1 MEFTKPLHMA
11 QLLGRVK
18 AALFGTVQCEAPDER
33 PEPPVIFD
41 ESESPA
47 VQEMARRHPLRPPTF
62 EMLLQSF
69 RAATMIEPLDGLK
82 VDFGLSLSPRMQFSN
97 SWTLPHGQPGNY
109 EMTLI
114 FVGGKLATS
123 PFDMTPPNP
132 LMMSRYCPT
141 LGRQD
146 VKLICHPTEEVELRL
161 SGNYMSTEPRES
173 QVQVEADYQGEDFV
187 AGGKVGVGLEFF
199 SYHYTQSLT
208 QNLALGF
215 EVMKMARPQ
224 PMVGLSLGGRYHWGD
239 HQLFAQYLVYSKGVT
254 LGTLIRGNKN
264 IVFSTELTYNTMT
277 GESDFNAG
285 VTVRF
290 LKARFQAM
298 MSSSAKLTALVQH
311 AINPFA
317 KLSLNAEADL
327 IKQDQKFG
335 IAVNFGGS

>member
-1 MEFTKPLHMA
+1 MA
-11 QLLGRVK
+11 QLLARVK
-18 AALFGTVQCEAPDER
+18 AALFGTVQCEAPEQQQ
-33 PEPPVIFD
+33 EPPVIFD

-47 VQEMARRHPLRPPTF
+47 VQELARRHPLRPPAF
-62 EMLLQSF
+62 EMLLQNF

-109 EMTLI
+109 EMTVI

-123 PFDMTPPNP
+123 PYDMSPPNP
-132 LMMSRYCPT
+132 LMMSRYSPA

-146 VKLICHPTEEVELRL
+146 VKLICHPSDAVEMRL

-187 AGGKVGVGLEFF
+187 AGAKVGVGMEFL
-199 SYHYTQSLT
+199 SYHYSQSLT
-208 QNLALGF
+208 RNLALGF
-215 EVMKMARPQ
+215 ELVKMARPQ
-224 PMVGLSLGGRYHWGD
+224 PMVGLSLGSRYIWGE
-239 HQLFAQYLVYSKGVT
+239 HQAFLQYLVYSKGIT
-254 LGTLIRGNKN
+254 LGALLKGNKN
-264 IVFSTELTYNTMT
+264 IVFSTEFTYNTMT

-285 VTVRF
+285 VSVRF
-290 LKARFQAM
+290 LKARFQALI
-298 MSSSAKLTALVQH
+298 SGSAKLTAQVQH

-317 KLSLNAEADL
+317 KLSINAEADL

>member
-1 MEFTKPLHMA
+1 MA
-11 QLLGRVK
+11 QLLARVK
-18 AALFGTVQCEAPDER
+18 AALFGTAQCEAPEDR
-33 PEPPVIFD
+33 VEPPVMFD

-47 VQEMARRHPLRPPTF
+47 LQELARKHPLRPPSF

-123 PFDMTPPNP
+123 PFEMTPPNP
-132 LMMSRYCPT
+132 LMMSRYSPT
-141 LGRQD
+141 AGRQD
-146 VKLICHPTEEVELRL
+146 VKFICHPNDDVELRL

-187 AGGKVGVGLEFF
+187 AGGKVGVGMEFM

-208 QNLALGF
+208 RNLALGF
-215 EVMKMARPQ
+215 EVMKMTRPQ
-224 PMVGLSLGGRYHWGD
+224 PMVGLSLGGRYNWRD
-239 HQLFAQYLVYSKGVT
+239 HQFFLQYLVYSKGVT
-254 LGTLIRGNKN
+254 MGTLLRGNKN
-264 IVFSTELTYNTMT
+264 IVFSTEMTYNTMT
-277 GESDFNAG
+277 GETDFNAG
-285 VTVRF
+285 VNVRF
-290 LKARFQAM
+290 LKARFQALV
-298 MSSSAKLTALVQH
+298 SGSAKLSAAVQH
-311 AINPFA
+311 VINPFA
-317 KLSLNAEADL
+317 RMSLNAEADL

>member
-1 MEFTKPLHMA
+1 MA
-11 QLLGRVK
+11 QLLARVK
-18 AALFGTVQCEAPDER
+18 SALFGTAACEAPEER
-33 PEPPVIFD
+33 QEPPVIFD
-41 ESESPA
+41 ESENPA
-47 VQEMARRHPLRPPTF
+47 LQEMARRHPLRPPTF

-82 VDFGLSLSPRMQFSN
+82 VDFGMSLSPRMQFSN

-123 PFDMTPPNP
+123 PYDMSPPNP
-132 LMMSRYCPT
+132 LMMSRYSPA

-146 VKLICHPTEEVELRL
+146 VKFICHPSEDLELRL
-161 SGNYMSTEPRES
+161 SGNYMSTEPKES
-173 QVQVEADYQGEDFV
+173 QVQVEADYQGNDFV
-187 AGGKVGVGLEFF
+187 TGAKVGVGLEFL

-208 QNLALGF
+208 RNLALGF
-215 EVMKMARPQ
+215 EVMKMVRPQ
-224 PMVGLSLGGRYHWGD
+224 PMVGLSLGGRYLWGD
-239 HQLFAQYLVYSKGVT
+239 HQFFLQYLVYSKGVT
-254 LGTLIRGNKN
+254 LGTLLKGNKN

-290 LKARFQAM
+290 LKARFQALV
-298 MSSSAKLTALVQH
+298 SGSAKLTAQVQH

-317 KLSLNAEADL
+317 KLSISAEADL
-327 IKQDQKFG
+327 VKQDQKFG
-335 IAVNFGGS
+335 IGVNFGGS

>member
-1 MEFTKPLHMA
+1 MA
-11 QLLGRVK
+11 QLLARVK
-18 AALFGTVQCEAPDER
+18 AALFGTVACEAPDER
-33 PEPPVIFD
+33 QEPPVIFD
-41 ESESPA
+41 ESENPA
-47 VQEMARRHPLRPPTF
+47 LQELARRHPLRPPAF

-69 RAATMIEPLDGLK
+69 RAATMIEPLEGLK
-82 VDFGLSLSPRMQFSN
+82 VDFGMSLSPRMQFSN

-123 PFDMTPPNP
+123 PMDMSPPNP
-132 LMMSRYCPT
+132 LMMSRFTPS

-146 VKLICHPTEEVELRL
+146 VKLICHPSEDVELRL

-173 QVQVEADYQGEDFV
+173 QVQVEADYQGTDFV
-187 AGGKVGVGLEFF
+187 SGAKVGVGLEFL

-208 QNLALGF
+208 RNLALGF
-215 EVMKMARPQ
+215 EVMKMVKPQ
-224 PMVGLSLGGRYHWGD
+224 PMVGLSLGGRYLWGD
-239 HQLFAQYLVYSKGVT
+239 HQLFMQYLVYSKGFT
-254 LGTLIRGNKN
+254 LGTLLKGNKN
-264 IVFSTELTYNTMT
+264 IVFSTEFTYNTMT
-277 GESDFNAG
+277 GETDFNAG

-290 LKARFQAM
+290 LKARFQALV
-298 MSSSAKLTALVQH
+298 SGSAKLTAQVQH